1 MPDAEV
7 KLPDEVKQPEKP
19 KEDVTPPVPET
30 TSPPRPKPSAAQV
43 ASWYRK
49 IAQQVERHKGYPP
62 SARAR
67 HETGTAEL
75 AFTLD
80 RSGKV
85 VTSRLVRTSGS
96 AALDQ
101 ETMDTVR
108 RAQPFPSPPANMPGE
123 TFEFTVP
130 IRFNIH

>member
-1 MPDAEV
+1 MSILSQLESPLFEV
-7 KLPDEVKQPEKP
+7 EIVQ
-19 KEDVTPPVPET
+19 
-30 TSPPRPKPSAAQV
+30 
-43 ASWYRK
+43 RK
-49 IAQQVERHKGYPP
+49 RWDWCL
-62 SARAR
+62 R
-67 HETGTAEL
+67 
-75 AFTLD
+75 D